1 MPICK
6 FAVGKMLAGCDI
18 LIQST
23 KFVEKRV
30 KRLRV
35 YTFKQVN
42 TSTLFACLKKTCSTF
57 LTLKFDEMAQHMR
70 RNMQLKFFVFF
81 IPVEVIIVFL

>member
-1 MPICK
+1 
-6 FAVGKMLAGCDI
+6 MLAGCEI
-18 LIQST
+18 LIPST

-42 TSTLFACLKKTCSTF
+42 TSTLFARFKKICSTF
-57 LTLKFDEMAQHMR
+57 LTLKFDEMAKYMR
-70 RNMQLKFFVFF
+70 RNMQLEFF
-81 IPVEVIIVFL
+81 